1 MQNIISIALKKE
13 LHYHCYETM
22 KKIFGLL
29 LVAIAFLLTPSPVLA
44 VCPVCTVA
52 VVAGLGISRALGIDD
67 IVTSIWIGGLI
78 LSSAFWTIDWI
89 EKSKFREKIH
99 GLTCKV
105 RCGMTENQSLTFYV
119 ILAYYLLV
127 FIPLTL
133 DHTISKPGNVFWGI
147 DKIVLGTAIG
157 SIVFLKGIWIDK
169 LIRKHRDGKVLFHF
183 QKVILPVSMLII
195 SSLIFYF
202 ITKH

>member
-1 MQNIISIALKKE
+1 MSKKITKIISVVSVFALILILKLFTAPE
-13 LHYHCYETM
+13 
-22 KKIFGLL
+22 
-29 LVAIAFLLTPSPVLA
+29 AQA

-52 VVAGLGISRALGIDD
+52 VVAGLGVSRALGIDD

-127 FIPLTL
+127 FIPLIL
-133 DHTISKPGNVFWGI
+133 DHTIGKPRNVFWGI
-147 DKIVLGTAIG
+147 DKIVLGTIIG

-183 QKVILPVSMLII
+183 QKVVFPVLMLVI

-202 ITKH
+202 LTK